1 MLSGI
6 SMLFL
11 AGAALH
17 FYDKAQQSTNQRIYE
32 LNTILA
38 RNCPEIYGEIW
49 LCNIDTKLFEGS
61 IKSNKIKFDISFAD
75 NKTRKIY
82 AL

>member
-1 MLSGI
+1 MLEFDNIKQNKKGGRNYAI
-6 SMLFL
+6 WYFYAFL

-49 LCNIDTKLFEGS
+49 LCNIDTKLL
-61 IKSNKIKFDISFAD
+61 
-75 NKTRKIY
+75 R